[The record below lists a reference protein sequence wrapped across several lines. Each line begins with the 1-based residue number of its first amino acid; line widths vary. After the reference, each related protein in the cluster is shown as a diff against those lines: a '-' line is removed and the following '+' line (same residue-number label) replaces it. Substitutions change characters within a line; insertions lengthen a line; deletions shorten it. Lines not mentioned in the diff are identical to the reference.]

1 MDSFND
7 LQEIW
12 RAADMTALPGTSEM
26 MRAIRKYSRKMLIK
40 KVALV
45 TLGLALA
52 AGMVAVVFLYKSI
65 MLTTRI
71 GECCIL
77 AACLVFV
84 WANLGSVARAFRLK
98 DYSNRDFI
106 LYLEQLP
113 ANRLHYYRGKQV
125 LGLALASAGLAFYF
139 FEPFHNNIPLAVI
152 AYSLLAAY
160 VFLMWVVV
168 RPRAFRRQQRKLEE
182 TINRMRR
189 LADQL

>member
-12 RAADMTALPGTSEM
+12 QRADITVLPGADEM
-26 MRAIRKYSRKMLIK
+26 MRAIRKYSRRMLFK
-40 KVALV
+40 KVSLV

-52 AGMVAVVFLYKSI
+52 AGMVGVVFLYKSV

-71 GECCIL
+71 GECCII

-84 WANLGSVARAFRLK
+84 WANIGSVARAYRLK

-106 LYLEQLP
+106 SYLEQLP
-113 ANRLHYYRGKQV
+113 VKRLRYYRGTQL
-125 LGLALASAGLAFYF
+125 LGLSLASAGLAFYF
-139 FEPFHNNIPLAVI
+139 FEPFHNDVRLSVI

-160 VFLMWVVV
+160 VLLMWLVV
-168 RPRAFRRQQRKLEE
+168 RPRTFRRQQRKLEE
-182 TINRMRR
+182 TITRMQR
-189 LADQL
+189 LANQL